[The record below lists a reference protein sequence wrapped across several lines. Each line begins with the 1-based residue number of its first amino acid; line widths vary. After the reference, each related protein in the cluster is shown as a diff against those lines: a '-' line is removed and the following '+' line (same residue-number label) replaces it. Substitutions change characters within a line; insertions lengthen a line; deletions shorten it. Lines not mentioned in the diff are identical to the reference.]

1 MQAFPSVSGVKNPL
15 ANAGD
20 TRDADSTLGQED
32 PLKEEMATK
41 NQT

>member
-1 MQAFPSVSGVKNPL
+1 MTQSWKEIIQKNPL
-15 ANAGD
+15 ANAGN